1 LEQYSLENIGNEK
14 MEITSMAPA
23 GTGKTNGF
31 LGYEEL
37 RRKKQD
43 DGRTLPKGILIQ
55 NIISKM

>member
-1 LEQYSLENIGNEK
+1 VEQYRLENIGNEK

-37 RRKKQD
+37 RIKN
-43 DGRTLPKGILIQ
+43 RTMEKPCWRE
-55 NIISKM
+55 S

>member
-1 LEQYSLENIGNEK
+1 LEQYLLENIGNEK

-23 GTGKTNGF
+23 GTGKNGF

-43 DGRTLPKGILIQ
+43 DGRTLPKGILIK